1 MADRRVEALPSEES
15 LPSTSA
21 HLQRETGAATPSH
34 NDAAIGI
41 AHEETSLP
49 PDSNTSSSEHR
60 PNHSFGWIQ
69 TEMRQKGPMEALLMN
84 PAEVVCRHVNGSIGE
99 EAALNVDTIRGNNV
113 VLAEQLELANSQ
125 LNRALCARMEL
136 QEELNNLRRQHE
148 CTLRDY
154 EETMMERST
163 VLEENNRLAEE
174 RDRLRDSVRHLS
186 NTLHN
191 MINSKTEHQIQQLQS
206 KLEHTRRLLQL
217 NMEETA
223 CANSRREEARQ
234 EMGRMRLVCDAL
246 EKERDEALFQLSNLD
261 ERDEEPMFDCWET
274 HAIQIA
280 LPSPS
285 TNLGVMLGGGKGD
298 EMFSSG
304 MPIFVRDLVPGC
316 PFDGHLKP
324 LDYILYVNDIDVS
337 SMDQRS
343 VVDILSNSCNLKM
356 VVKRRS
362 AGCRIT
368 EFAFNDITDLGAE
381 FEDGVFI
388 SKLDENGSG
397 AESGLTA
404 GARIIHVNGIPVYD
418 VMHTRAL
425 IDARKENIVLGVIPT
440 RAHVSQRQTNKQ
452 TTATVPHQNKQRS
465 RFLNKVH
472 DKLFG
477 RFTNEKS
484 RAIIAHANLDACA
497 GELTSFRHGSLRIPS
512 SRVSSLNNELVRTGS
527 LRTTSHSSDQ
537 RHINEQLDKFLHRQS
552 QSHDEDGS
560 VRTWPKSREPI
571 ATEDLQSKRKAVTR
585 PSVLPVFP
593 SASSYRSGVNAATV
607 AHSDVVAHSARYSM
621 QGATRPTSW
630 YPSTP
635 LSVCGASARIVTS
648 TNLLTQPKA
657 VGIAH
662 AQRVSTRSPALPQ
675 PPPYP
680 GPRSSIDSLS
690 VASSNSY
697 PLPPSSSTSYNRS
710 FSPNGTIL
718 NGSDSQLLEEDEDVR
733 RVVVTRDGGGGF
745 GLVLDNG
752 NGGVIISNVYGSA
765 RGRVHVG
772 EQLLDVCGINMRSA
786 DRLAATRVLKQF
798 CASHD
803 EVTLLVR
810 RRSETPRWLRV
821 PRRSIRLCGGN
832 AIGILVEIPVGE
844 LNMGERILEIDG
856 KDVREATLEEATREL
871 ENGRSEMVDV
881 VTEYD
886 GGERLKRLKKG
897 ADGDSFYMR
906 VNIDRNGENGDELD
920 IKKGEIV
927 YVDNTLFMGVS
938 GRWRAWRVDHEGRQR
953 QCGII
958 PSQWRIEEEET
969 SRQRR
974 AKGRIGEPRVQRHI
988 YERVERVASSQRR
1001 PLVLLSAY
1009 VAPFMQALI
1018 DEHSDKF
1025 AQCVPECRALNA
1037 SEGER
1042 VTASGQWIEV
1052 RRREELFEVISVSA
1066 LQHMIAQGYHCV
1078 LDVTPHAIVRLH
1090 SLRIYPIVIRI
1101 KFKSA
1106 KQLKEL
1112 AEESGNERVSSKAAR
1127 EMLERADAID
1137 LQLDA
1142 LECAVS
1148 TIGVGTHRARNA
1160 VKYMCQQIV
1169 AIVEHEQKRTVW
1181 APAIKQSTN
1190 NPIFSS

>member
-1 MADRRVEALPSEES
+1 SR
-15 LPSTSA
+15 
-21 HLQRETGAATPSH
+21 LQ
-34 NDAAIGI
+34 
-41 AHEETSLP
+41 
-49 PDSNTSSSEHR
+49 
-60 PNHSFGWIQ
+60 
-69 TEMRQKGPMEALLMN
+69 
-84 PAEVVCRHVNGSIGE
+84 
-99 EAALNVDTIRGNNV
+99 
-113 VLAEQLELANSQ
+113 
-125 LNRALCARMEL
+125 
-136 QEELNNLRRQHE
+136 
-148 CTLRDY
+148 
-154 EETMMERST
+154 
-163 VLEENNRLAEE
+163 
-174 RDRLRDSVRHLS
+174 
-186 NTLHN
+186 
-191 MINSKTEHQIQQLQS
+191 
-206 KLEHTRRLLQL
+206 
-217 NMEETA
+217 
-223 CANSRREEARQ
+223 
-234 EMGRMRLVCDAL
+234 
-246 EKERDEALFQLSNLD
+246 
-261 ERDEEPMFDCWET
+261 
-274 HAIQIA
+274 
-280 LPSPS
+280 
-285 TNLGVMLGGGKGD
+285 
-298 EMFSSG
+298 
-304 MPIFVRDLVPGC
+304 
-316 PFDGHLKP
+316 
-324 LDYILYVNDIDVS
+324 
-337 SMDQRS
+337 
-343 VVDILSNSCNLKM
+343 
-356 VVKRRS
+356 
-362 AGCRIT
+362 
-368 EFAFNDITDLGAE
+368 
-381 FEDGVFI
+381 
-388 SKLDENGSG
+388 
-397 AESGLTA
+397 
-404 GARIIHVNGIPVYD
+404 
-418 VMHTRAL
+418 
-425 IDARKENIVLGVIPT
+425 
-440 RAHVSQRQTNKQ
+440 
-452 TTATVPHQNKQRS
+452 
-465 RFLNKVH
+465 VH

-552 QSHDEDGS
+552 QSSRLLFRHDEDGS

-844 LNMGERILEIDG
+844 LNVCGINMRSADRLAATRVLKQFCASHDEVTLLVRRRSETPRWLRVPRRSIRLCGGNAIGILVEIPVGELNMGERILEIDGKDVREATLEEATRELENGRSEMVDVVTEYDGGERLKRLKKGADGDSFYMRVNIDRNGENGDELDIKKVCGINMRSADRLAATRVLKQFCASHDEVTLLVRRRSETPRWLRVPRRSIRLCGGNAIGILVEIPVGELNMGERILEIDG

-1018 DEHSDKF
+1018 DEHGDKF

-1042 VTASGQWIEV
+1042 V

>member
-1 MADRRVEALPSEES
+1 MMAERRVGVMPSDEVT
-15 LPSTSA
+15 PSTSA
-21 HLQRETGAATPSH
+21 DVHNASSTIPPPVRKETTTG
-34 NDAAIGI
+34 
-41 AHEETSLP
+41 HESSLS
-49 PDSNTSSSEHR
+49 PDSVFSCPQRQTNQPFS
-60 PNHSFGWIQ
+60 WIE
-69 TEMRQKGPMEALLMN
+69 TEMRQTRPL
-84 PAEVVCRHVNGSIGE
+84 EVNLVKPNEIVLKHLNGANSNDE
-99 EAALNVDTIRGNNV
+99 TTIAVETATTRNSV
-113 VLAEQLELANSQ
+113 LLAEQLELANSQ
-125 LNRALCARMEL
+125 LNRALSARMEL
-136 QEELNNLRRQHE
+136 QEELTNLRRQHE

-154 EETMMERST
+154 EETMMERSS

-234 EMGRMRLVCDAL
+234 EMGRMRVVCEAL

-261 ERDEEPMFDCWET
+261 ERDEEPMFDTWET
-274 HAIQIA
+274 HA
-280 LPSPS
+280 PSPS
-285 TNLGVMLGGGKGD
+285 ANLGVILGGGKGD
-298 EMFSSG
+298 EMFDVG
-304 MPIFVRDLVPGC
+304 MPIFVRDLVSGC

-324 LDYILYVNDIDVS
+324 LDYILCVNDIDVS

-362 AGCRIT
+362 AACRVT
-368 EFAFNDITDLGAE
+368 QFSFNDISDLGAE

-388 SKLDENGSG
+388 SKVDENGSG
-397 AESGLTA
+397 AESGLMA
-404 GARIIHVNGIPVYD
+404 GTRLIHVNGIPVYD
-418 VMHTRAL
+418 AIQTKAL
-425 IDARKENIVLGVIPT
+425 IDANKGNVVLGVMSMRSNGSR
-440 RAHVSQRQTNKQ
+440 RAVNKQ
-452 TTATVPHQNKQRS
+452 PTSTAPHQNKQRS

-477 RFTNEKS
+477 RFGNEKS

-497 GELTSFRHGSLRIPS
+497 GELTSYRHGSLRIPP
-512 SRVSSLNNELVRTGS
+512 SRVSSMNHELVRTGS
-527 LRTTSHSSDQ
+527 LRATSHSTDQ
-537 RHINEQLDKFLHRQS
+537 RHINEQLDKFLHRHS

-560 VRTWPKSREPI
+560 VRTWPKSREPL
-571 ATEDLQSKRKAVTR
+571 TSDELQWKRKAVTR
-585 PSVLPVFP
+585 PSVLPAFP
-593 SASSYRSGVNAATV
+593 SASNYRLRINAGAVAQSDAVMHSG
-607 AHSDVVAHSARYSM
+607 RYSM
-621 QGATRPTSW
+621 QGTTRPSSW
-630 YPSTP
+630 NSSAPS
-635 LSVCGASARIVTS
+635 SMCGASARIVTS

-680 GPRSSIDSLS
+680 GPRSSVDSLS

-697 PLPPSSSTSYNRS
+697 PLPPSSSTSYHRS
-710 FSPNGTIL
+710 FSPSGTIL
-718 NGSDSQLLEEDEDVR
+718 KGSDSQLLEEDEEVR

-745 GLVLDNG
+745 GLVLDNA
-752 NGGVIISNVYGSA
+752 NGGVVISNVYGSA
-765 RGRVHVG
+765 RGRVHV
-772 EQLLDVCGINMRSA
+772 CGINMRSA
-786 DRLAATRVLKQF
+786 DKLAATRVLQQL
-798 CASHD
+798 CASDD

-810 RRSETPRWLRV
+810 RRSEAPRWVRV

-832 AIGILVEIPVGE
+832 AIGVLVEIPVGE

-856 KDVREATLEEATREL
+856 KDMREATLEEATREL
-871 ENGRSEMVDV
+871 ENGRSEMVDLM
-881 VTEYD
+881 TEYD
-886 GGERLKRLKKG
+886 GGERLKRLRKG
-897 ADGDSFYMR
+897 ADSDSFFMR

-958 PSQWRIEEEET
+958 PSQWRVEEEEA

-974 AKGRIGEPRVQRHI
+974 AKGRICEPRAQRPI
-988 YERVERVASSQRR
+988 YERVERVPSSQRR

-1009 VAPFMQALI
+1009 LAPFMQTLI

-1037 SEGER
+1037 NEGER
-1042 VTASGQWIEV
+1042 VTISGRWIEV

-1066 LQHMIAQGYHCV
+1066 LEHIIAQGYHCV
-1078 LDVTPHAIVRLH
+1078 LDVTPHTIVRLH
-1090 SLRIYPIVIRI
+1090 SLRIYPIVVRI

-1112 AEESGNERVSSKAAR
+1112 AEESGNERISSKAAR
-1127 EMLERADAID
+1127 EMLERADTVD
-1137 LQLDA
+1137 SQLDA
-1142 LECAVS
+1142 LECTVS

-1160 VKYMCQQIV
+1160 VKYVCQQIV

-1181 APAIKQSTN
+1181 APAIKQPRNGTSVCA
-1190 NPIFSS
+1190 S